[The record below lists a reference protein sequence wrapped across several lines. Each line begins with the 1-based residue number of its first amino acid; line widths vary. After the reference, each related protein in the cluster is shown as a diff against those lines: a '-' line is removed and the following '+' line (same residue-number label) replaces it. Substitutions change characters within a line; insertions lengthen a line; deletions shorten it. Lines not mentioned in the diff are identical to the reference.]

1 MMSTDRELIDTRQK
15 CQRLTT
21 VLNPTLLFIF
31 RLELFG
37 LGLYFMP
44 EYPNGTGSR
53 LKICR
58 LNCLRVRLPSPAPN
72 PNPLS

>member
-31 RLELFG
+31 RLELFC
-37 LGLYFMP
+37 LGLIFMP
-44 EYPNGTGSR
+44 EWRNRKYAAVLKTVEETRAGSTPVSGTKS
-53 LKICR
+53 
-58 LNCLRVRLPSPAPN
+58 
-72 PNPLS
+72 